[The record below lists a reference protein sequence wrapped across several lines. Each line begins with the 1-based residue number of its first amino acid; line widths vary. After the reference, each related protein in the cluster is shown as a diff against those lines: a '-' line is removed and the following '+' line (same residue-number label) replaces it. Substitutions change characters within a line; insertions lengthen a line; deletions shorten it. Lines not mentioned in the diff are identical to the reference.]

1 MPSERR
7 FVCAAVVL
15 SLALGSVL
23 PLATLRGAVAAP
35 PPAAAGAKTKPP
47 VEDREVRM
55 GREAHEEL
63 LRSGAKIIRDP
74 AIAGR
79 VERIGKK
86 IALVANDNPLPAKF
100 GSSQHVRYD
109 YQFFVVDDKE
119 VNAYSL
125 PGGYIYVTKGLYDY
139 VQSDDEL
146 AGVLGHEIMH
156 AAHHHVVR
164 LQKEASKLNT
174 LMIAAAL
181 GAILSN
187 SQDAMNVVG
196 GLQFLAIQKVNGHG
210 QTAEKDADHGG
221 VQIARLSGFNPVG
234 ALTVMERFA
243 RDEKRRPD
251 IEQGIFR
258 THPPSRERADAMIA
272 QINALGLP
280 INRREVT
287 GALKVATQPAEGT
300 AAGSTDVL
308 LDGKLLFRTASSSR
322 AQQVAETVN
331 RLLDDNLQIYDVK
344 KTGAQVVARGQTIV
358 DALPD
363 DARLVPGAT
372 PESLAD
378 QAFRVLRNALYK
390 QSLNDAF

>member
-1 MPSERR
+1 MPSGRR
-7 FVCAAVVL
+7 LISAAAVTF
-15 SLALGSVL
+15 ALLFGGL
-23 PLATLRGAVAAP
+23 PFAL
-35 PPAAAGAKTKPP
+35 PPAAAAPPGDKSKPLT
-47 VEDREVRM
+47 EDREVKM

-63 LRSGAKIIRDP
+63 LRSGAKLIRDP
-74 AIAGR
+74 VIAGR

-100 GSSQHVRYD
+100 GSSQHVRYE

-146 AGVLGHEIMH
+146 AGVLGHEIIH
-156 AAHHHVVR
+156 AAHHHVLR
-164 LQKEASKLNT
+164 LQKEAGKLNT

-181 GAILSN
+181 AAIISH
-187 SQDAMNVVG
+187 SQDAMNVVS

-210 QTAEKDADHGG
+210 QAAEKDADHGG

-258 THPPSRERADAMIA
+258 THPPSRERADAMVA
-272 QINALGLP
+272 QINGLGLP

-287 GALKVATQPAEGT
+287 GALKVATQPAEGV

-308 LDGKLLFRTASSSR
+308 LDGKLLFRSASSSR
-322 AQQVAETVN
+322 AQQVADTVN

-344 KTGAQVVARGQTIV
+344 KTGAQVVARGQTIL
-358 DALPD
+358 DASPD

-378 QAFRVLRNALYK
+378 QAYRVLRNALYK
-390 QSLNDAF
+390 QSLNDTF

>member
-1 MPSERR
+1 MPLGRR
-7 FVCAAVVL
+7 FVSAAVVTL
-15 SLALGSVL
+15 SVLLGGSPLALSRAVL
-23 PLATLRGAVAAP
+23 AAP
-35 PPAAAGAKTKPP
+35 GKTKPP
-47 VEDREVRM
+47 AEDPEVKM

-63 LRSGAKIIRDP
+63 LRSGAKLIRDP
-74 AIAGR
+74 VIAGR

-86 IALVANDNPLPAKF
+86 IALAANDNPIAARF

-146 AGVLGHEIMH
+146 AGVLGHEITH

-164 LQKEASKLNT
+164 LQKEAGKLNT

-181 GAILSN
+181 GAILSH
-187 SQDAMNVVG
+187 SQDAMNVVS

-210 QTAEKDADHGG
+210 QNAEKDADHGG
-221 VQIARLSGFNPVG
+221 VQIARLAGFNPVG

-272 QINALGLP
+272 QINGLGLP

-287 GALKVATQPAEGT
+287 NAIRAATQPAEGPV
-300 AAGSTDVL
+300 GPTDVM
-308 LDGKLLFRTASSSR
+308 LDGKLLFRAGSPDR
-322 AQQVAETVN
+322 AQKTAEAIN
-331 RLLDDNLQIYDVK
+331 RLLDQDLQIYDVK
-344 KTGAQVVARGQTIV
+344 KTGAQVVARGQTIL
-358 DALPD
+358 DASPD

-378 QAFRVLRNALYK
+378 QAYRVLRNALYK

>member
-1 MPSERR
+1 MPSECR
-7 FVCAAVVL
+7 FICVTAAIA
-15 SLALGSVL
+15 LALLSTL
-23 PLATLRGAVAAP
+23 PLAPL
-35 PPAAAGAKTKPP
+35 PAAAAGPPAVAGKSKPP
-47 VEDREVRM
+47 AEDSEVKM

-139 VQSDDEL
+139 VESDDEL
-146 AGVLGHEIMH
+146 AGVLGHEITH

-181 GAILSN
+181 GAILSH

-221 VQIARLSGFNPVG
+221 VQLARLAGFNPVG

-272 QINALGLP
+272 QINGLGLP

-287 GALKVATQPAEGT
+287 NAIRAATQTAAAVAGT
-300 AAGSTDVL
+300 AGLTDVL
-308 LDGKLLFRTASSSR
+308 LDGKLLFRVASPDR
-322 AQQVAETVN
+322 AQKTADAIN
-331 RLLDDNLQIYDVK
+331 RLLDQDLQIYDVK
-344 KTGAQVVARGQTIV
+344 KTGAQVVARGQTILE
-358 DALPD
+358 ALPD

-378 QAFRVLRNALYK
+378 QAWRVLRNALYK